1 MQPLALRHAAL
12 ETTAFPMRAPASRAH
27 DPTVNL
33 RAALAGVHL
42 PQAPRRV
49 RANAGRNSVCA
60 RPAVE
65 TTEVITR
72 AVCSV
77 ATAEVFRVASMAV
90 SPLPLRRRGER
101 RFARDAAGPPL
112 DSPAL
117 VADPRA
123 TQSRAPLA
131 HERGALTTGRPGA
144 RCRKHRDRPRP
155 AVSTGGGVVHLPC
168 AQSANAPSSHR
179 IGRLRQSRPAPRA
192 PTLRCAVPGA
202 RVGECRG
209 RELPGALTTIA
220 STTALYLAPLP
231 SFGVLAARVFAAP
244 RSARHGNDTSSNADM
259 LPAQPGGLP
268 PHAPPTERE
277 RKCGAGR
284 PLHPEPRL
292 PTHRPPNG
300 DDSAGQA
307 GSSVR

>member
-1 MQPLALRHAAL
+1 MQPLGYRHAAA
-12 ETTAFPMRAPASRAH
+12 ETTAVPIRAPAGRAH
-27 DPTVNL
+27 DPTVNQ

-49 RANAGRNSVCA
+49 RADAGRNSVCA

-65 TTEVITR
+65 TAEVATR
-72 AVCSV
+72 AVSSV
-77 ATAEVFRVASMAV
+77 ATAEVLRVAPMAV
-90 SPLPLRRRGER
+90 SHLPPTRSGER
-101 RFARDAAGPPL
+101 RLARHAAGHPL

-117 VADPRA
+117 VTDRRA
-123 TQSRAPLA
+123 KQSRAPLA
-131 HERGALTTGRPGA
+131 HERGALTAGRPGA
-144 RCRKHRDRPRP
+144 RRRKHRDRPRP
-155 AVSTGGGVVHLPC
+155 AVSTSGAVVRLLC
-168 AQSANAPSSHR
+168 AYSAITPSSHR
-179 IGRLRQSRPAPRA
+179 IGRLRQCRPAPRA
-192 PTLRCAVPGA
+192 LTLRCVVPGA
-202 RVGECRG
+202 RVGNYRG
-209 RELPGALTTIA
+209 REVPGALATIA

-244 RSARHGNDTSSNADM
+244 RSARRGSDTSGSADR
-259 LPAQPGGLP
+259 LPARPGGLP

-284 PLHPEPRL
+284 PLHPGPRL

-300 DDSAGQA
+300 NGSAGQA

>member
-1 MQPLALRHAAL
+1 MQ
-12 ETTAFPMRAPASRAH
+12 TPAGRAH
-27 DPTVNL
+27 DLTVDL

-49 RANAGRNSVCA
+49 RANAGRNSVRA
-60 RPAVE
+60 GPAVE
-65 TTEVITR
+65 TAEVITH
-72 AVCSV
+72 AVSSV
-77 ATAEVFRVASMAV
+77 ASAEVFRVASMAV

-112 DSPAL
+112 DSPAP

-131 HERGALTTGRPGA
+131 HERGALTAGRPGA
-144 RCRKHRDRPRP
+144 HRRKHRDRPRP
-155 AVSTGGGVVHLPC
+155 AVGTSSAVVHLPC
-168 AQSANAPSSHR
+168 AQSANAPSNHR
-179 IGRLRQSRPAPRA
+179 IDRLRQSRPAPRA

-209 RELPGALTTIA
+209 RELPGARTTIA
-220 STTALYLAPLP
+220 STTALYLTPLP
-231 SFGVLAARVFAAP
+231 SLGVRAARVFAAP
-244 RSARHGNDTSSNADM
+244 RSARRGSDTSGSADR
-259 LPAQPGGLP
+259 LPARPGGLP
-268 PHAPPTERE
+268 PHAPPTERA
-277 RKCGAGR
+277 RKCGASR
-284 PLHPEPRL
+284 PLHPNPRL

-300 DDSAGQA
+300 NGNAGQP